1 MYTLFLIICFFFFI
15 RLVTLGFS
23 VANERKLLKK
33 GAVQYGKFN
42 SLLLTILHIMFYIS
56 SVTEASL
63 STFEL
68 DKTSVSGLCILT
80 YSYCML
86 LYVIYKLKDV
96 WTLKIYIV
104 PGHRLEN
111 GWLFRTFKHPNYF
124 LNIIP
129 ELLGISILCKGWYTL
144 SLIGPIYLLVLCIR
158 IRQEERAMAQVYK
171 SNKSQTGNNLSSN
184 L

>member
-1 MYTLFLIICFFFFI
+1 MYILFLIVSFFFYI

-23 VANERKLLKK
+23 VANEKKLIKK

-42 SLLLTILHIMFYIS
+42 SLLLTILHVTFYLS

-63 STFEL
+63 TTF
-68 DKTSVSGLCILT
+68 DFDNTSKSGLLILAF
-80 YSYCML
+80 SYCML

-104 PGHRLEN
+104 PNHRLEN

-129 ELLGISILCKGWYTL
+129 ELLGVSILCKGWYTL

-158 IRQEERAMAQVYK
+158 IRQEERAMVQVYK

-184 L
+184 S